1 MPVNGKR
8 KNNSGQGFQMNL
20 WDQLAMNAGPVI
32 KAAMSEAIKRS
43 SMSREEIV
51 DEMNRIALAAGI
63 TCNGRC
69 QKVSGA
75 VLDKWVAPGAA
86 AHQIPL
92 RLLPVFCSAV
102 RSNLPLEAY
111 SRCFA
116 GAKVVS
122 EEDYRIL
129 EWARLEIASRQS
141 KKRARRLAQ
150 EVGIE

>member
-1 MPVNGKR
+1 MPVNGNR
-8 KNNSGQGFQMNL
+8 NNKSGQGFQMNL
-20 WDQLAMNAGPVI
+20 WDQLAMDAGPMI
-32 KAAMSEAIKRS
+32 KVSMNEAIKRS
-43 SMSREEIV
+43 SMSREELV
-51 DEMNRIALAAGI
+51 DDMNRIALAAGI
-63 TCNGRC
+63 TCNGRS
-69 QKVSGA
+69 QKVTSA
-75 VLDKWVAPGAA
+75 ILDKWMAPGAA

-102 RSNLPLEAY
+102 GSNLPLEAF

-116 GAKVVS
+116 GTRVIG
-122 EEDYRIL
+122 EEEYKIL